1 MRMTEIKIIKGDILT
16 VEFGVIVHGVN
27 CFGVFNAGIA
37 KQIRQK
43 YPEVCSDYLRI
54 YKDYGGY
61 RYKGDRNLLGTIQI
75 CSVSNDLYFVN
86 AFTQLNYGN
95 DGKKYVSYDAIDNA
109 FAAIAR
115 AIDTD
120 SNIHFPK
127 IGCGLAGGEW
137 SVVQSIIEH
146 RLKDFPNKFLWI
158 KE

>member
-1 MRMTEIKIIKGDILT
+1 MKIQYGDILS
-16 VEFGVIVHGVN
+16 VDSGVIIHGVN
-27 CFGVFNAGIA
+27 CFGVFNAGVA
-37 KQIRQK
+37 RQIRQK
-43 YPEVCSDYLRI
+43 YPEVCTDYLRLF
-54 YKDYGGY
+54 KDYGGY

-95 DGKKYVSYDAIDNA
+95 DGNKYVSYDAIDST
-109 FAAIAR
+109 FEAICR
-115 AIDTD
+115 TIDID
-120 SNIHFPK
+120 SKIHFPK

-146 RLKDFPNKFLWI
+146 RLKDFPDKFLWI